1 VQSIL
6 ISLLILLSHL
16 CFFYAQWGGQAKD
29 CGVQDPDTGLVSAC
43 PKHDTTKEGLTAGE
57 ITVAT
62 NFQMG
67 SAGYAA
73 LEALT
78 TKACYSKGTFLECP
92 EGHDTTPAS
101 KSDTLCSLL
110 ECSGV
115 SFNQQVIHLSYWFSL
130 KQLWGMPGNYRD
142 PPNCNYWHSK
152 QTGEKCI
159 ADHPGGTAAM
169 VLFAFSFVW
178 PHLKLLLL
186 HIFYYAHLSPGLRRN
201 GLYWFAFFGK
211 WSLADVLVMA
221 VIIGLFNLHIDM
233 SFVDVW
239 ENLKE
244 HDWNKTCTAF
254 CMDPYVNRFNH
265 SSPDLLA
272 ECIEGCGSIEAVA
285 DRILSPTLIPES
297 SLFLMLRLKGLG
309 AVYAFCIAVLLSLST
324 GAWVDH
330 IDDLLLEELRDER
343 LHEVSEERR
352 RQRRTMQRLLS
363 TATLVLDDTPTGTLE
378 AARAA
383 PLSPSAALGRSLDG
397 TPNRDVPNRDVPN
410 RDVPNRDVPN
420 RDVPQNPPSH
430 RRVLSD
436 GGHSTFTVQTDVSSF
451 SDAPLL
457 VEPWMTDDHVDLRYG
472 MKSAKVDLRYGTN
485 QPCCSTRAWLVHAMH
500 VVLCL
505 ALLAS
510 LLCMQFSPNFDR
522 KVTGGL
528 PMALHAAGID
538 FDGAL
543 NMWAIPRLTAQEGGL
558 DYLMAGCF
566 VVFVLIGPLLRVV
579 SLLLLLLLP
588 MRLETQRLMYIWSR
602 RLVAYTAV
610 EVMLIATPL
619 MGQVFGPISEKLL
632 NAQILPICAPLIYL
646 HPNPHAKDDPKIILS
661 PCLRIDIYPLE
672 GYWFN
677 VASVVL
683 LCVAGFDGSFTA
695 KYLHRR
701 LWPHDPHPPPSCIE
715 CCAKTKRPR
724 TQPRQEPTD

>member
-1 VQSIL
+1 ML

-16 CFFYAQWGGQAKD
+16 CFFYAQWGGQDKD

-43 PKHDTTKEGLTAGE
+43 PKHDTTKDGLTAGE

-73 LEALT
+73 MEALT

-92 EGHDTTPAS
+92 EGHDTAPVS

-115 SFNQQVIHLSYWFSL
+115 SFNQQIIHLSYWFSL
-130 KQLWGMPGNYRD
+130 KQLWGMPGSYRD
-142 PPNCNYWHSK
+142 PPNCNYWKSK

-159 ADHPGGTAAM
+159 ADHPGATAAM
-169 VLFAFSFVW
+169 LLFAFSFVW

-186 HIFYYAHLSPGLRRN
+186 HVFYYAHLSPGLRRN
-201 GLYWFAFFGK
+201 ALYWFAFFGK

-244 HDWNKTCTAF
+244 HDWNQTCVTF
-254 CMDPYVNRFNH
+254 CMDPFARQFNH
-265 SSPDLLA
+265 SSPDILT

-285 DRILSPTLIPES
+285 DRILTPTLIPES

-330 IDDLLLEELRDER
+330 LDDLLLEELRDER
-343 LHEVSEERR
+343 LHEVSEEKR
-352 RQRRTMQRLLS
+352 RQRRTMQRLS
-363 TATLVLDDTPTGTLE
+363 PTAALGLDDMPTSTLV
-378 AARAA
+378 AALAA

-397 TPNRDVPNRDVPN
+397 IPNRDEPHPNRDE
-410 RDVPNRDVPN
+410 
-420 RDVPQNPPSH
+420 PQSPPSH

-436 GGHSTFTVQTDVSSF
+436 GGHSNFTVQTEVSTF

-472 MKSAKVDLRYGTN
+472 IKSAKVDLRYGTN

-528 PMALHAAGID
+528 PLALQAGGID

-543 NMWAIPRLTAQEGGL
+543 NMWAIPPLTAQEGGL

-588 MRLETQRLMYIWSR
+588 MRLETQRLVYIWSR

-632 NAQILPICAPLIYL
+632 NAQILPICAPLADL
-646 HPNPHAKDDPKIILS
+646 HPSPRAKDDPHMVLS
-661 PCLRIDIYPLE
+661 PCLRIDIYPME

-683 LCVAGFDGSFTA
+683 LCAAGFDGSFTA

-715 CCAKTKRPR
+715 CCAKSKRLR

>member
-130 KQLWGMPGNYRD
+130 KQLWGMPGSYRD
-142 PPNCNYWHSK
+142 PPNCNYWNSK
-152 QTGEKCI
+152 RTGDRCI
-159 ADHPGGTAAM
+159 ADHPGATAAM

-201 GLYWFAFFGK
+201 ALYWFAFFGK

-244 HDWNKTCTAF
+244 HNWNKTCTTF
-254 CMDPYVNRFNH
+254 CMDPFTKQFNH

-285 DRILSPTLIPES
+285 DRILTPTLIPES

-330 IDDLLLEELRDER
+330 LDDLLLEELRDER

-352 RQRRTMQRLLS
+352 RLRRTMQRLSPTGALG
-363 TATLVLDDTPTGTLE
+363 LDDTPTGTLE

-383 PLSPSAALGRSLDG
+383 PSSPSAALGRSLDG
-397 TPNRDVPNRDVPN
+397 TPYRDVPNRDVPN

-472 MKSAKVDLRYGTN
+472 IKSAKVDLRYGTN

-505 ALLAS
+505 ALLAC
-510 LLCMQFSPNFDR
+510 LLSMQFSPNFDR

-528 PMALHAAGID
+528 PMALQAAGID

-588 MRLETQRLMYIWSR
+588 MRLETQRLVYIWSR

-632 NAQILPICAPLIYL
+632 NAQILPICAPLSDI
-646 HPNPHAKDDPKIILS
+646 HPSGPGQDQPHHYNA
-661 PCLRIDIYPLE
+661 CMRIDIYPME

>member
-1 VQSIL
+1 
-6 ISLLILLSHL
+6 
-16 CFFYAQWGGQAKD
+16 
-29 CGVQDPDTGLVSAC
+29 
-43 PKHDTTKEGLTAGE
+43 
-57 ITVAT
+57 
-62 NFQMG
+62 
-67 SAGYAA
+67 
-73 LEALT
+73 
-78 TKACYSKGTFLECP
+78 
-92 EGHDTTPAS
+92 
-101 KSDTLCSLL
+101 
-110 ECSGV
+110 
-115 SFNQQVIHLSYWFSL
+115 
-130 KQLWGMPGNYRD
+130 
-142 PPNCNYWHSK
+142 
-152 QTGEKCI
+152 
-159 ADHPGGTAAM
+159 
-169 VLFAFSFVW
+169 
-178 PHLKLLLL
+178 
-186 HIFYYAHLSPGLRRN
+186 
-201 GLYWFAFFGK
+201 
-211 WSLADVLVMA
+211 
-221 VIIGLFNLHIDM
+221 
-233 SFVDVW
+233 
-239 ENLKE
+239 
-244 HDWNKTCTAF
+244 
-254 CMDPYVNRFNH
+254 
-265 SSPDLLA
+265 
-272 ECIEGCGSIEAVA
+272 
-285 DRILSPTLIPES
+285 
-297 SLFLMLRLKGLG
+297 MLRLKGLG

-352 RQRRTMQRLLS
+352 RLRRTMQRLSPTGALG
-363 TATLVLDDTPTGTLE
+363 LDDTPTGTLE

-383 PLSPSAALGRSLDG
+383 PSSPSAALGRSLDG

-472 MKSAKVDLRYGTN
+472 IKSAKVDLRYGTN

-528 PMALHAAGID
+528 PMALQAAGID

-588 MRLETQRLMYIWSR
+588 MRLETQRLVYIWSR

-646 HPNPHAKDDPKIILS
+646 HPNPHAKDDPRIILS